1 MPFNTQFFHDDYDDG
16 PGFDDVY
23 DGDGMGTPDADVGE
37 QDLLAAT
44 AGQTRRVRPQ
54 SVNYAKRAKRVDVR
68 KLKENIWKGLDIV
81 AAPQESED
89 NMVRSYIFLRAMR
102 MLTWCHQDVDE
113 TSNRP
118 GTAPEGR
125 AFSQVINGLQ
135 KSYPRDKMEEISTS
149 FCFICLLHLANEQGL
164 KIETN
169 PCEMNGGDDNDIG
182 RRVGDIW
189 GLKVHF
195 A

>member
-1 MPFNTQFFHDDYDDG
+1 
-16 PGFDDVY
+16 
-23 DGDGMGTPDADVGE
+23 MG
-37 QDLLAAT
+37 
-44 AGQTRRVRPQ
+44 
-54 SVNYAKRAKRVDVR
+54 
-68 KLKENIWKGLDIV
+68 
-81 AAPQESED
+81 
-89 NMVRSYIFLRAMR
+89 

-118 GTAPEGR
+118 GIAPPEGR

-164 KIETN
+164 KIETS
-169 PCEMNGGDDNDIG
+169 PCEMNGGDDNNIG

-189 GLKVHF
+189 GLKVPF
-195 A
+195 RLAVLTITKFTKSKQVYRDPTATPAA